1 MVALFVY
8 YEKISPISDYLVL
21 IRGAPLWELVGN
33 EESETLSW
41 DPLSDEITPYA
52 LAGLDHQKVPRIVV
66 SSL

>member
-1 MVALFVY
+1 MVVLLVY

-21 IRGAPLWELVGN
+21 IRRDPLWGLVGN

-41 DPLSDEITPYA
+41 DPLSDEVIPYA
-52 LAGLDHQKVPRIVV
+52 LARLDHQKVPRIVV